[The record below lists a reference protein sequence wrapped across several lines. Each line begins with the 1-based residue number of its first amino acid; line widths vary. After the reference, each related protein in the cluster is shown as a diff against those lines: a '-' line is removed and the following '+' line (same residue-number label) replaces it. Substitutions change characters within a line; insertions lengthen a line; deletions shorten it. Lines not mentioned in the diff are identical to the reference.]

1 MPQFRKLHLSNAEG
15 RDATVLFAP
24 LKTNK
29 PPRKGLPDGGR
40 VTFKRYLSAGEG
52 GLHATLQAKLGEDY
66 AQALVDG
73 DPEIDAEKVGREIGA
88 TNVVQL
94 SASGEV
100 LYAAPQVVEVL
111 LGPDG
116 AEKERRSPQDTP
128 ANVNEELP
136 IRWTGRQ
143 MPRAKVVSRFLLSRS
158 MQVQHVDGLSYD
170 YLFAMAQTL
179 HQADAMVLVGAG
191 AKGRDP
197 LVFQVNGSPY
207 RGFLEGRIDGERYL
221 LLLHLSNM
229 ELKRPVKA
237 EDGQ

>member
-1 MPQFRKLHLSNAEG
+1 MPQLRKLHLSNAEG

-24 LKTNK
+24 LKTEK
-29 PPRKGLPDGGR
+29 PPQKGLAGGAEVVFR
-40 VTFKRYLSAGEG
+40 RYLSSGEK
-52 GLHATLQAKLGEDY
+52 GLHSALQAKLGDHY
-66 AQALVDG
+66 GQALVDG
-73 DPEIDAEKVGREIGA
+73 DPEIDLEKVGREIGS

-100 LYAAPQVVEVL
+100 LYAAPQVIEVL

-116 AEKERRSPQDTP
+116 EEKERRAPLDTP
-128 ANVNEELP
+128 ANVNDELP
-136 IRWTGRQ
+136 IRWTGREMARGQ
-143 MPRAKVVSRFLLSRS
+143 VVGRFLLSRS

-170 YLFAMAQTL
+170 YLFAMAKL
-179 HQADAMVLVGAG
+179 LDQADAMVLVGAG

-207 RGFLEGRIDGERYL
+207 RGFLEGRVDGERYL

-229 ELKRPVKA
+229 ELKRPT
-237 EDGQ
+237 EES

>member
-1 MPQFRKLHLSNAEG
+1 MPQLRKLHLSNAEG

-24 LKTNK
+24 LKTDK
-29 PPRKGLPDGGR
+29 PPNKGLPGGAEVR
-40 VTFKRYLSAGEG
+40 FRRYLSSGEK
-52 GLHATLQAKLGEDY
+52 GLHAALQAKLGDDY
-66 AQALVDG
+66 GQALVDG
-73 DPEIDAEKVGREIGA
+73 DPEIDRELVGRELGA

-116 AEKERRSPQDTP
+116 EEKERRPPLDTP
-128 ANVNEELP
+128 ANVNDELP
-136 IRWTGRQ
+136 IRWTGKQ
-143 MPRAKVVSRFLLSRS
+143 MPRGEVVRRFLLSRS

-170 YLFAMAQTL
+170 YLYAMAKQL
-179 HQADAMVLVGAG
+179 HEADAMVLVGAG

-229 ELKRPVKA
+229 ELKRPTETA
-237 EDGQ
+237 

>member
-1 MPQFRKLHLSNAEG
+1 MPQLRKLHLSNADG

-24 LKTNK
+24 LKTDK
-29 PPRKGLPDGGR
+29 PPRKGLPGGGD
-40 VTFKRYLSAGEG
+40 VTFRRYLAAGEK
-52 GLHATLQAKLGEDY
+52 GLHSALQAKLGDDY
-66 AQALVDG
+66 GQALVDG
-73 DPEIDAEKVGREIGA
+73 DPEIDLEKVGREIGS

-116 AEKERRSPQDTP
+116 EEKERRAPLDTP
-128 ANVNEELP
+128 ANVNDELP

-143 MPRAKVVSRFLLSRS
+143 MPRADVVRRFLLSRS
-158 MQVQHVDGLSYD
+158 MQVQHVDGLSFD
-170 YLFAMAQTL
+170 YLFAMAKQL
-179 HQADAMVLVGAG
+179 HDADAMVLVGAG
-191 AKGRDP
+191 PKGRDP

-207 RGFLEGRIDGERYL
+207 RGFLEGRVDGERYL

-229 ELKRPVKA
+229 ELKRPA
-237 EDGQ
+237 ETT